1 MANDAWKIVNSTF
14 LSISYSC
21 PIQTKRFLYV
31 ITGVLLCMRPAN
43 EWRRYIVTSSLIG
56 WAHAKNGPWIAVTGD
71 ISVSHTSWTCT
82 THITVTSHQ
91 HPAVSNH
98 LEFHASTSLLRL
110 TSIFINITAPH
121 ERLLVSGVHRW
132 PVNYLHRTSDAGSRY
147 NAGYYNKYRSAMVAT
162 EHIRV

>member
-1 MANDAWKIVNSTF
+1 
-14 LSISYSC
+14 
-21 PIQTKRFLYV
+21 
-31 ITGVLLCMRPAN
+31 MRPAN

-82 THITVTSHQ
+82 THITVTSHE
-91 HPAVSNH
+91 HPAVSYH

-110 TSIFINITAPH
+110 TSIYINITAPH

-132 PVNYLHRTSDAGSRY
+132 PVDYPYKGPVMREVVIMLATITNTDLQWLRHIILECKFDTTSWDDSPSRASCVRSVVKVLEKVHRVETTP
-147 NAGYYNKYRSAMVAT
+147 K
-162 EHIRV
+162 